1 MKRLLN
7 YLPLHFV
14 VFLILGI
21 YLQFFYQFWQFG
33 FLKLFFLIASI
44 SLFLRIVRHRK
55 IVTLLSFILFFFIGV
70 SATYFNNDSNYGSYY
85 QNHLKESSA
94 LILKIDKVLKSGY
107 YHDKYEVEIIQID
120 SIKTRGKV
128 LLNVA
133 KDSSIKA
140 LKVDE
145 LFVVN
150 SSFQALN
157 SSLNPHQFNYKNY
170 LERQGICQ
178 QLFLE
183 NQQFKRI
190 GFQDFS
196 LLGISEKFR
205 DGIQKSLEKY
215 NFKADELA
223 VINALLLGQRQDIS
237 KELIADYT
245 RAGAIHILAVSG
257 LHVGIILLILSW
269 IFKPL
274 ERLKHGKFIKT
285 ILVVLFLWIF
295 AFIAGLSAS
304 VVRAVTMFTFLAVGL
319 AFQRKNV
326 IEFSLISSM
335 FFLLVLKPMF
345 LFDVGFQ
352 LSYLAVFGIIWIQ
365 PRLYKIY
372 KPRFKIVDKFWQLI
386 TVSFAAQVGVLPL
399 SLFYFH
405 QFPSLFWLSNL
416 IIIPFLGTILIG
428 GILIIFLSLIGFL
441 PQFLGTFYGFVI
453 SLMNNFVGWISK
465 QEQFLWKEISMSFF
479 LMVSCYILVI
489 FAARFF
495 IDKSARKL
503 IYFLISI
510 LIMQSVLV
518 LETHQKKTKKEFI
531 VFHKSRNSVI
541 GIRAGEQLL
550 VYHDL
555 DSLSIRESNFITSYR
570 IGENIAQAFKNNIP
584 SFFEYQK
591 QQILVIDSL
600 GIYQLKGLKK
610 PIIILQY
617 SPKINLERL
626 IKTVNPKQII
636 ADGNNYKTF
645 VNRWKVICENEKT
658 PFYYTGM
665 NGAFV
670 YDKE

>member
-14 VFLILGI
+14 GFLILGI
-21 YLQFFYQFWQFG
+21 YTQFFHQFWQFG

-44 SLFLRIVRHRK
+44 SLFLRIVRHKK

-70 SATYFNNDSNYGSYY
+70 SATYFDNDSNYSSYY
-85 QNHLKESSA
+85 QNHLKETSA

-107 YHDKYEVEIIQID
+107 YHDKYEVKIIQID
-120 SIKTRGKV
+120 AVKTIGKV

-133 KDSSIKA
+133 KDSSTTA

-150 SSFQALN
+150 SSFQTLN
-157 SSLNPHQFNYKNY
+157 PSLNPHQFNYKNY
-170 LERQGICQ
+170 LERQGIYQ

-190 GFQDFS
+190 GFQGFS

-205 DGIQKSLEKY
+205 DRIQESLEKF

-274 ERLKHGKFIKT
+274 ERLKKGKFIKT
-285 ILVVLFLWIF
+285 ILVVLFLWMF

-365 PRLYKIY
+365 PRLYKGY

-416 IIIPFLGTILIG
+416 IIIPFLGAILIG
-428 GILIIFLSLIGFL
+428 GILIIFFSLIGFL

-479 LMVSCYILVI
+479 LMVSCYIFVI
-489 FAARFF
+489 FAARFL

-510 LIMQSVLV
+510 LIIQSVLV
-518 LETHQKKTKKEFI
+518 FETHQKKIKKEFI

-541 GIRAGEQLL
+541 GIRTGQKLL
-550 VYHDL
+550 VHHDL
-555 DSLSIRESNFITSYR
+555 DSLGIQKSNFITSYR
-570 IGENIAQAFKNNIP
+570 IGENVDQAFNMNIP
-584 SFFEYQK
+584 SFFEFEK
-591 QQILVIDSL
+591 QQILVIDSI
-600 GIYQLKGLKK
+600 GIYQLKGLKN
-610 PIIILQY
+610 PIVILQY

-626 IKTVNPKQII
+626 IKIINPKQII

-658 PFYYTGM
+658 PFYYTGI

>member
-55 IVTLLSFILFFFIGV
+55 IATLLSFILFFFIGV

-570 IGENIAQAFKNNIP
+570 IGENVAQAFKNNIP
-584 SFFEYQK
+584 SFFEYKK

-600 GIYQLKGLKK
+600 GIYQLKGLKN
-610 PIIILQY
+610 PIVILQY

-626 IKTVNPKQII
+626 IKTINPKQII

-658 PFYYTGM
+658 PFYYTGI